1 MILDCTVG
9 TMLSIDLRIVGSKTT
24 WDNTL
29 SDTKNIVLSLG
40 IFTVRFMYIY
50 NFSLNP
56 GYVPSAG
63 VTY

>member
-1 MILDCTVG
+1 
-9 TMLSIDLRIVGSKTT
+9 MLSIDLRIVGSKTT